1 MKTKPL
7 QKMVE
12 IPQNSPGRADE
23 VFAAANAYIAA
34 LIKRKPAAMKKAL
47 AEWERVA
54 DKSEVKNE
62 QAAEII

>member
-1 MKTKPL
+1 MKTKPQ

-12 IPQNSPGRADE
+12 MPQNSPGRADE